1 MKTGEHWEKPERW
14 NGPQERPKQPSRN
27 ERQLQKPVG
36 DLISRRS
43 ANKTQGGGTRDSSG
57 ETKTVEE
64 FAGCRGKPWE
74 LPWENSGGA
83 GETRG
88 TGLEL
93 RTEVHTG
100 RTTAGEH
107 KGKKIND

>member
-1 MKTGEHWEKPERW
+1 MDHRSDPNNQAEKRE
-14 NGPQERPKQPSRN
+14 
-27 ERQLQKPVG
+27 
-36 DLISRRS
+36 
-43 ANKTQGGGTRDSSG
+43 ANTKARGRFNIAGTREQNTGGRDSGFFG

-64 FAGCRGKPWE
+64 FAGCLGKPWE

-100 RTTAGEH
+100 GTTAGEH
-107 KGKKIND
+107 REGKNK

>member
-1 MKTGEHWEKPERW
+1 MKTRTVEWTTGATQTTKP
-14 NGPQERPKQPSRN
+14 KT
-27 ERQLQKPVG
+27 RQLQKPVG
-36 DLISRRS
+36 DLISRGP
-43 ANKTQGGGTRDSSG
+43 ANKIQGGGTRDSSG
-57 ETKTVEE
+57 KRRPWKSSRGAV
-64 FAGCRGKPWE
+64 GNRGKPWE

-100 RTTAGEH
+100 GMTAGEH
-107 KGKKIND
+107 REGKNK

>member
-1 MKTGEHWEKPERW
+1 M
-14 NGPQERPKQPSRN
+14 
-27 ERQLQKPVG
+27 
-36 DLISRRS
+36 
-43 ANKTQGGGTRDSSG
+43 
-57 ETKTVEE
+57 EE

-93 RTEVHTG
+93 RTEIHTG
-100 RTTAGEH
+100 RTTGGMDHRSDPNKQSETRQLQKPVGDLISRRTKHRGE
-107 KGKKIND
+107 GLGILRGNEDRGRVCGVPWETVGAAVGELRWGR

>member
-1 MKTGEHWEKPERW
+1 MAELFCYEIGQMKTGEHWEKPERW

-57 ETKTVEE
+57 KRRPWKSSRGAV
-64 FAGCRGKPWE
+64 GNRGSCRGRTQV
-74 LPWENSGGA
+74 GQVRR
-83 GETRG
+83 GEPG
-88 TGLEL
+88 WS
-93 RTEVHTG
+93 
-100 RTTAGEH
+100 
-107 KGKKIND
+107 